1 MRDTRFFPILWQ
13 PSTTQADGAT
23 MPIDRGLIDQQL
35 QALGESSA
43 WWDQREL
50 RDLPAVLDA
59 DEQIRAI
66 TRGQIARLRGPGR
79 KWLIVVTN
87 RRLLLMRSG
96 RRISWRQLEVRTDQI
111 ASVRMRMG
119 VLRGRVLVQAGGIR
133 YRLVVSRADAY
144 KVSDALASVVKP
156 KLEEP
161 GFGPTRIVRR
171 MVDHVLALP
180 VATFNPNAPVRPAPK
195 PVVDDTTEKRLSL
208 LEDQVHELQ
217 QQVDFLEKLLH
228 QKQVEAAID

>member
-1 MRDTRFFPILWQ
+1 
-13 PSTTQADGAT
+13 

-35 QALGESSA
+35 QALGESST

-66 TRGQIARLRGPGR
+66 SHGNIDRLRAPGR

-87 RRLLLMRSG
+87 RRLLFLRSG
-96 RRISWRQLEVRTDQI
+96 RRTSWRQLELSTSQI
-111 ASVRMRMG
+111 TGVRMRMG
-119 VLRGRVLVQAGGIR
+119 VLHGRVIVQASGLR
-133 YRLVVSRADAY
+133 YRLLVTRADAY
-144 KVSDALASVVKP
+144 KLSNALASVARP

-180 VATFNPNAPVRPAPK
+180 VATFNPNAPAKPPAP
-195 PVVDDTTEKRLSL
+195 PPPRIDDAMDKRVSL
-208 LEDQVHELQ
+208 LEEHIHELQ

-228 QKQVEAAID
+228 QRQMESLGVVE